1 MNVNFGGIIPLSTV
15 DWHGHSSIV
24 IFLNG
29 CPFNCSYCHNYDLL
43 KKSNSFDSEM
53 IKKRILESKPF
64 ISSVV
69 FLGGEPL
76 LQIEAVEELASFAKS
91 QNLLVGVHT
100 NGFYP
105 EAVLSL
111 IQKNLADQFFID
123 IKAPFEV
130 DFYETVIQVPADQA
144 ILNIQKSLQ
153 IVDQSPIGLEIKTT
167 VFPEIIGSADDIRKI
182 SKWIHDHLVQKQ
194 KIKFVLQQ
202 GQSQNSNNPVFQ
214 KMPFLSLQDLEYLAD
229 AALEYL
235 VDIPV
240 FIRTQEY
247 GQIERK
253 K

>member
-1 MNVNFGGIIPLSTV
+1 MNVNFGGIIPLSTI
-15 DWHGHSSIV
+15 DWHGHSSVV

-29 CPFNCSYCHNYDLL
+29 CPFRCSYCHNYDLL
-43 KKSNSFDSEM
+43 EKSNPYDSEM

-76 LQIEAVEELASFAKS
+76 LQNEAVEELASFAKS
-91 QNLLVGVHT
+91 QKLLVGIHT

-105 EAVLSL
+105 EAVSSL
-111 IQKNLADQFFID
+111 IQKNLADHFFID
-123 IKAPFEV
+123 IKAPF
-130 DFYETVIQVPADQA
+130 DADIYEKSIQIPAGQA

-167 VFPEIIGSADDIRKI
+167 VFPKMIGSEDDIRKI
-182 SKWIHDHLVQKQ
+182 SKWIQDHLVQKQ
-194 KIKFVLQQ
+194 KIKYVLQQ
-202 GQSQNSNNPVFQ
+202 GQGQKSKNPDFQ
-214 KMPFLSLQDLEYLAD
+214 KMPFLSLQELEYLAD

-235 VDIPV
+235 TDISI
-240 FIRTQEY
+240 FMRTEEY